1 MDACEGSSAQG
12 RPPLGHLSAEAP
24 RWLCGHRACSA
35 TRQDW
40 SGARSDSSFIEF
52 VDSHRML
59 LGTPTEPVASVII
72 QLHVPPQAAV
82 PRNPNRLP
90 PTLSRACTDKSPW
103 AIRNRKPA
111 CAPLPG
117 CAPRHEALATQGC
130 AWGHRR
136 AEEKAAQG

>member
-1 MDACEGSSAQG
+1 MGTEPVQ
-12 RPPLGHLSAEAP
+12 LQ
-24 RWLCGHRACSA
+24 
-35 TRQDW
+35 RQDW

-72 QLHVPPQAAV
+72 QLHIPPQAAV